1 MAILKLIPGQKINLT
16 VRSIEEVEGNYGPQY
31 KFSGATADDANAT
44 LFLNVDTALR
54 QLARA
59 GFPSAD
65 AVVNTTIEVE
75 RVEKNG
81 TKYTNISRLAVAHRV
96 ATTPA
101 GPGMPQPSSPPVS
114 TNGYDAQGRD
124 FLDRQQETG
133 APPADES
140 VSRLDGVLSLH
151 DVCVMH
157 ATKSTARILKD
168 AGFTPTAADILA
180 AAATQMIGAQ
190 KIGARVG

>member
-1 MAILKLIPGQKINLT
+1 MTTTQAVACPKCSGAMWDNRLTKRNPKQPDFKCKDPQCDGVIWPPKNGNGAAAPATRVDNTPRAYSSGPHIPGID
-16 VRSIEEVEGNYGPQY
+16 GPC
-31 KFSGATADDANAT
+31 
-44 LFLNVDTALR
+44 
-54 QLARA
+54 
-59 GFPSAD
+59 
-65 AVVNTTIEVE
+65 
-75 RVEKNG
+75 
-81 TKYTNISRLAVAHRV
+81 
-96 ATTPA
+96 
-101 GPGMPQPSSPPVS
+101 
-114 TNGYDAQGRD
+114 
-124 FLDRQQETG
+124 QETG
-133 APPADES
+133 APPAGQSDES

>member
-133 APPADES
+133 APPHVVPNLE
-140 VSRLDGVLSLH
+140 RLDAIFNTYSACFAFAHRLAH
-151 DVCVMH
+151 DKMGAD
-157 ATKSTARILKD
+157 ATHEGISAM
-168 AGFTPTAADILA
+168 
-180 AAATQMIGAQ
+180 AATCFIAA
-190 KIGARVG
+190 K

>member
-1 MAILKLIPGQKINLT
+1 MILKMIPGQRIHFT
-16 VRSIEEVEGNYGPQY
+16 VTNTEEVKGNFGPQI
-31 KFSGATADDANAT
+31 KFSGTTPDDSDAVM
-44 LFLNVDTALR
+44 FLNVDAAHR
-54 QLARA
+54 QLGRIGLDTSSVVGRTVEFAR
-59 GFPSAD
+59 
-65 AVVNTTIEVE
+65 T
-75 RVEKNG
+75 EKNG
-81 TKYTNISRLAVAHRV
+81 TKYTDINLPANGAPPKAKVDQ
-96 ATTPA
+96 TPRA
-101 GPGMPQPSSPPVS
+101 YSSGPHIPGIDGP
-114 TNGYDAQGRD
+114 Y
-124 FLDRQQETG
+124 QETG